1 MYSPAFGL
9 SAVMWKEL
17 LLGVLELERWE
28 AAYVCA
34 SGAAE
39 PASRKGCTHPGA
51 GVKSPQP
58 LQEEN
63 EVIQRRC
70 SEQLHTDLGAPHW

>member
-9 SAVMWKEL
+9 SVVMWKEL

-28 AAYVCA
+28 ARYVCA

-51 GVKSPQP
+51 GVKSP
-58 LQEEN
+58 
-63 EVIQRRC
+63 
-70 SEQLHTDLGAPHW
+70 